1 MSHDHEQTV
10 LESIFCIKAYR
21 ESNHKDESRDN
32 ITTSMTTLLS
42 CSRLTQVIQNKYM
55 D

>member
-32 ITTSMTTLLS
+32 ITTFRVATLLS
-42 CSRLTQVIQNKYM
+42 MLTTDTRNTKEP
-55 D
+55 